1 MRTILTSD
9 TPPLRQRSHR
19 PRSAGSSP
27 VHCPIER
34 SPSRTSPTPSQQIDP
49 AIGLAT
55 VYRAVSAMED
65 SGWLTRVG
73 ESGGNA
79 LYARCE
85 RAGHHH
91 HAVCMACGRVEHT
104 PCPVGEDSTAS
115 VPPGFRVT
123 SHELTLYGLCDACDP
138 GDHDPSPARASAIG
152 PLRTEP

>member
-9 TPPLRQRSHR
+9 GPYGRGRSTAQRR
-19 PRSAGSSP
+19 LIAGALP
-27 VHCPIER
+27 DRAFTVAHLADAVAA
-34 SPSRTSPTPSQQIDP
+34 IDP

-85 RAGHHH
+85 HAGHHH
-91 HAVCMACGRVEHT
+91 HAVCVACGRVEHT

-138 GDHDPSPARASAIG
+138 GDPAPRPPTQAQSDPAG
-152 PLRTEP
+152 PNR